1 MKEFWRKPGTV
12 TRTLRV
18 LNVNLPLVLR
28 ELYVSREQT
37 QNIVSGVMVSFGR
50 HGSRRDIAFR
60 ASCASRP
67 RATTA
72 QIPSAAPWRREP

>member
-37 QNIVSGVMVSFGR
+37 QNIVSGVIAGYAGTPALR
-50 HGSRRDIAFR
+50 GSSTYRESGLAGD
-60 ASCASRP
+60 
-67 RATTA
+67 
-72 QIPSAAPWRREP
+72 AAGPLA

>member
-18 LNVNLPLVLR
+18 LNVNLRLVFR

-37 QNIVSGVMVSFGR
+37 QNIVSGV
-50 HGSRRDIAFR
+50 IAG
-60 ASCASRP
+60 
-67 RATTA
+67 
-72 QIPSAAPWRREP
+72 